1 MTRRSAFSTLVML
14 CLLAGCAQ
22 EARID
27 VAAETEAVKAA
38 LDSYVQ
44 SVVQEDMQ
52 RYWQVMDRDS
62 TMVNVGGG
70 TSLSWIT
77 GWEELAEV
85 MNGQNSAF
93 SETTIDVTQ
102 EWIRVSPTGSFAWAV
117 TRWDLATV
125 LSDGSRALL
134 PLRCSWVLEK
144 RDGRWIIVHF
154 HKSFGVESLANF
166 LVAE

>member
-1 MTRRSAFSTLVML
+1 MTRNIAFGTVMVL

-22 EARID
+22 EPRID
-27 VAAETEAVKAA
+27 AAAEMEAVKAT

-44 SVVQEDMQ
+44 SVVDEDMQ
-52 RYWQVMDRDS
+52 QYWQVMDRDS
-62 TMVNVGGG
+62 TMVNVGAG
-70 TSLSWIT
+70 TSMSWIA
-77 GWEELAEV
+77 GWEELDEV
-85 MNGQNSAF
+85 MNGQNDAF

-166 LVAE
+166 IVAE